1 MREAHEEA
9 VQKAVATF
17 NAIAVG
23 TGSARQKYEKCFHTL
38 LRKAFEVIFCDV
50 LFRLLIML
58 PIHQPFFTIANLS
71 AFALVNSLAK
81 MERES
86 YHYSSSG
93 Y

>member
-50 LFRLLIML
+50 LFRLLIMML
-58 PIHQPFFTIANLS
+58 YTNHFSQLQIFQHL
-71 AFALVNSLAK
+71 L
-81 MERES
+81 
-86 YHYSSSG
+86 
-93 Y
+93 